1 MSPDRK
7 PHAPR
12 GRSATELLI
21 VDNHPAISA
30 SVRALPTRYT
40 DPRVIAETGTAGT
53 AVTAV
58 QSPPNV
64 AVVEYQLGGRNRLW
78 LGR

>member
-1 MSPDRK
+1 MSPDRQ

-12 GRSATELLI
+12 GRSASELLI
-21 VDNHPAISA
+21 VDDHPAIGA
-30 SVRALPTRYT
+30 SIRTLPTQHI
-40 DPRVIAETGTAGT
+40 DPRVIAETGSAG
-53 AVTAV
+53 APVTAV